1 MKYSNFLPKLHPMYL
16 KVQVLT
22 VTLSVFP
29 YLGCDPRFSC
39 CLPKSISSLI
49 PTFSQSNSHDI
60 PTQGFWGL
68 FSCRMKSRCII
79 SSLTSI
85 LYFFGAPPLVSASQ
99 MQFSA
104 HHTWLVPLLTGPS
117 SQNAT
122 QCLLSCI
129 SWSHSKG
136 VCCPLIQGLVA
147 TPKEQTLTF

>member
-1 MKYSNFLPKLHPMYL
+1 MTPA
-16 KVQVLT
+16 
-22 VTLSVFP
+22 FP
-29 YLGCDPRFSC
+29 AAFPNPF
-39 CLPKSISSLI
+39 SSLI
-49 PTFSQSNSHDI
+49 PTFSQSNSHDT

-79 SSLTSI
+79 SFLTSI

-104 HHTWLVPLLTGPS
+104 HHTWLMPLLTGPS

-147 TPKEQTLTF
+147 TPRSRHWPFRSWGMRGSWGKRKKSAKVRGGSLWSLRQ